1 MDVNDLEF
9 LVGNTYFSNHS
20 RDDLL
25 LFSENLDV
33 VSFSEGDTLFAEGES
48 DFNWYLII
56 DGEVSISRESLHG
69 PPHTLAELG
78 SGEAFGEMALLEKT
92 PRMASAVAVTEVRV
106 LQLTS
111 ESFDKLLKNRDSVA
125 VGMVREMAIAQC
137 QRLREITTILQEI
150 TDTRAIEEAM
160 PKPNPLDLNTLIRS
174 GLLLN

>member
-9 LVGNTYFSNHS
+9 LVGNTYFANHT

-25 LFSENLDV
+25 IFSENLEV
-33 VSFSEGDTLFAEGES
+33 VVFSLGDPLFAEGEK
-48 DFNWYLII
+48 DPNWYLII
-56 DGEVSISRESLHG
+56 EGEVGISRESLHG

-78 SGEAFGEMALLEKT
+78 PGEAFGEMALLEKT
-92 PRMASAVAVTEVRV
+92 PRMASAVAVTDVRV
-106 LQLTS
+106 LRLNSST
-111 ESFDKLLKNRDSVA
+111 FDTLLKNRDSVA

-150 TDTRAIEEAM
+150 TDTRAFEDAL